1 MIMVYIQTRNGDNM
15 FEEEFEELKFNGNRG
30 RDAFVEEILDIL
42 EPVSQE
48 ELDDISKLLEDI

>member
-1 MIMVYIQTRNGDNM
+1 MMVYIQTSKGDNM

-48 ELDDISKLLEDI
+48 EVDDTSELLEDI

>member
-1 MIMVYIQTRNGDNM
+1 MMVYIQTSKGDNM
-15 FEEEFEELKFNGNRG
+15 FEEDFEELKFNGNRG

-48 ELDDISKLLEDI
+48 EVDDTSELLEDS

>member
-1 MIMVYIQTRNGDNM
+1 MVYIQTRNGDNM